1 MNKTMSQTRN
11 QKNKS
16 TVKNKTVLWGLL
28 ACIILQLC
36 VLLGMYLKAQ
46 YPLWVGTPI
55 KVAVEPIDPRSLFRG
70 NYAILNYTIS
80 QAKLNSELL
89 EEGAE
94 HNPLIHEQAVVY
106 TRLKANKDGLYEPI
120 DVVLEKPNDGVFI
133 RGRIKSRY
141 ISDDGLVR
149 IEYGV
154 EAYFAP
160 KERAL
165 EIEHSARWRAN
176 ADSDK
181 PPAVVTLKI
190 APSGHATIESL
201 TIISSEKVE

>member
-11 QKNKS
+11 Q
-16 TVKNKTVLWGLL
+16 KNKTVLWGLL

-46 YPLWVGTPI
+46 YPLWVGTPV

-80 QAKLNSELL
+80 RPTLNAELL
-89 EEGAE
+89 ANKND
-94 HNPLIHEQAVVY
+94 NPLIHKQAVVY
-106 TRLKANKDGLYEPI
+106 TRLQKNEHGLYDPI
-120 DVVLEKPNDGVFI
+120 DVVLEKPKEGVFI
-133 RGRIKSRY
+133 RGRLQNRH
-141 ISDDGLVR
+141 ISEDGRVHVD
-149 IEYGV
+149 YGV

-176 ADSDK
+176 AGSDK
-181 PPAVVTLKI
+181 PPALVTLKI

>member
-1 MNKTMSQTRN
+1 MNKTT
-11 QKNKS
+11 KL
-16 TVKNKTVLWGLL
+16 KNKTVLWGLL

-46 YPLWVGTPI
+46 YPLWVGKPV

-80 QAKLNSELL
+80 QPALNADLL
-89 EEGAE
+89 ENADN
-94 HNPLIHEQAVVY
+94 NPLIHKQAVVY
-106 TRLKANKDGLYEPI
+106 TRLKETNDGLYEPI
-120 DVVLEKPNDGVFI
+120 DVVLDKPNDGVFI
-133 RGRIKSRY
+133 RGRLQ
-141 ISDDGLVR
+141 SDYVYEDGLVNVD
-149 IEYGV
+149 YGV